1 MLNSIKKALDN
12 GLKCYAECGGLMYL
26 TENIDNV
33 NMVGFLNGTSEMTKR
48 LNRFGYAT
56 LEFNNIKINC
66 HEFHKSKVNLNEETV
81 YDITKTSYNGD
92 KINWRCGYNKNNTLA
107 GYPHVHF
114 FGNLEFIKEL
124 LK

>member
-1 MLNSIKKALDN
+1 MLHSIKEALDN

-92 KINWRCGYNKNNTLA
+92 KINWRCGYNKNNTL
-107 GYPHVHF
+107 VHHTLHNILIHYQVLF
-114 FGNLEFIKEL
+114 LYY
-124 LK
+124 